1 MKSPSGQEGLQ
12 MRENVIKWGWINW
25 GLSVSYVYPQTNEFD
40 LNIVGTDVLGGPK
53 TMKFDFVYGYAQ
65 TLATK
70 GFRQF

>member
-1 MKSPSGQEGLQ
+1 M
-12 MRENVIKWGWINW
+12 
-25 GLSVSYVYPQTNEFD
+25 SYVYPQTNEFD